1 MTDRHPV
8 TSSRKRSAASNG
20 GKSPAK
26 AAAGKAVKAAAPAQP
41 AAQAASAQGRKAPSR
56 NGRRAGDFVELPWE
70 RDSFSS
76 TAMSE
81 IMDRSLRAGVAR
93 FTAGLSPSALGSAY
107 LDWAI
112 HLSSSPGKRL
122 QLVDKAVRKS
132 VRYGNFLTRAVAD
145 PESGP
150 CCIEP
155 LPQDRRFSAPE
166 WQQWPY
172 NAIYQ
177 GFLLTQQWWHNATTG
192 VRGVSR
198 QHERVV
204 EFATRQLLD
213 IVAPSNFIPTNPSVL
228 EKTLNTGGQNLVQ
241 GWSNLLEDWERSM
254 SGKKPVGA
262 EAYQVGENIAVTP
275 GKVIYRNRLIELIQ
289 YTPTTETVQAEPVLI
304 VPAWIMKY
312 YILDLSPQN
321 SLVRYLVEKGHTVFA
336 ISWKN
341 PEPTDRDL
349 GMEDYMRLGV
359 ADALDAISAICDR
372 RRIHG
377 VGYCLGGTLLSIAAA
392 AMARDGDDRLASLTL
407 LASEVD
413 FTEAGELTLF
423 IDESELSFLE
433 DMMWE
438 QGFLDTKQMA
448 GAFQLLRSNDLIWSR
463 LQHEYLMGE
472 RRPMSDL
479 MAWNADLTR
488 MPYRMHSEYLRRLFL
503 DNDFMEGRYLVDGRP
518 VAVNDIRAPIF
529 CVATVRDH
537 VAPWRSVFKMHL
549 IADTEVTFLLTN
561 GGHNTGI
568 VSEPGRP
575 RNSYQVATRSV
586 TAGFIDPDTWIRTVP
601 SKDGSWWPEWEG
613 WLVQRSSGTIP
624 PPAMGAPV
632 KGYDVVC
639 DAPGVYVFQE

>member
-1 MTDRHPV
+1 MIERHPV
-8 TSSRKRSAASNG
+8 VPSRRRRSSAVG
-20 GKSPAK
+20 GKAPAK
-26 AAAGKAVKAAAPAQP
+26 AAGAQSGKLPVREGVRARDAGE
-41 AAQAASAQGRKAPSR
+41 
-56 NGRRAGDFVELPWE
+56 FPWE

-76 TAMSE
+76 TAISE
-81 IMDRSLRAGVAR
+81 IMDRSLRAGIAR
-93 FTAGLSPSALGSAY
+93 FTAGLSPSALGGAY
-107 LDWAI
+107 LDWAV
-112 HLSSSPGKRL
+112 HLLSSPGKRF
-122 QLVDKAVRKS
+122 QLVDKAARKG
-132 VRYGNFLTRAVAD
+132 VRYANFLGRAAAD
-145 PESGP
+145 PASAP

-172 NAIYQ
+172 NALHQ

-213 IVAPSNFIPTNPSVL
+213 IVAPSNFIPTNPIAL
-228 EKTLNTGGQNLVQ
+228 EKTINSGGRNLLQ
-241 GWSNLLEDWERSM
+241 GWSNFLEDWERSA

-262 EAYQVGENIAVTP
+262 EQYRVGENVAVTP
-275 GKVIYRNRLIELIQ
+275 GKVVYRNRLIELIQ
-289 YTPTTETVQAEPVLI
+289 YAPTTEKVHAEPVLI

-321 SLVRYLVEKGHTVFA
+321 SLVRYLVEKGHTVFI

-341 PEPTDRDL
+341 PEPADRDL
-349 GMEDYMRLGV
+349 GMDDYMRLGV
-359 ADALDAISAICDR
+359 TAALDAVSAICDR

-488 MPYRMHSEYLRRLFL
+488 MPYRMHSEYLRGLFL
-503 DNDFMEGRYLVDGRP
+503 NNDFMEGRYMVDDRP
-518 VAVNDIRAPIF
+518 VAANDIRAPIF
-529 CVATVRDH
+529 CVATARDH
-537 VAPWRSVFKMHL
+537 VAPWRSVYKMHL

-575 RNSYQVATRSV
+575 GHSYQVATQPAMARYV
-586 TAGFIDPDTWIRTVP
+586 DPDTWKRTVP
-601 SKDGSWWPEWEG
+601 ATDGSWWPEWQA
-613 WLVQRSSGTIP
+613 WLVRRSGDPIP
-624 PPAMGAPV
+624 PPPLGAPV